1 MTTLFISDLHL
12 EASRPD
18 IGDQFLKFLAG
29 EARAAEAL
37 YILGDLF
44 EAWLGDDDPNPYYAT
59 IKQGIKAL
67 TGAGVPAY
75 FMHGNRDFM
84 IGDDFA
90 AETGLQLLADPVVVD
105 LYGKAVVLSHG
116 DALCTDDLEYQQ
128 VRAMTRNPDW
138 QAMMRA
144 KTIEERIAF
153 AVQAR
158 KESMERGESISDE
171 IMDVNQGAVEA
182 LLREQAVDTLL
193 HGHTHRPAVH
203 DFDLDNRAV
212 KRIVLGDWYDHGS
225 VVRWDQDGPRLG
237 LMPRQV
243 CPSETGTQ
251 YPDLQ

>member
-12 EASRPD
+12 EANRPEM
-18 IGDQFLKFLAG
+18 GDQFQDFLARD
-29 EARAAEAL
+29 ARDAEAL

-44 EAWLGDDDPNPYYAT
+44 EAWLGDDDPNPYYAG
-59 IKQGIKAL
+59 IKQSIVAFTRTGI
-67 TGAGVPAY
+67 PSY

-84 IGDDFA
+84 IGSDFA

-105 LYGKAVVLSHG
+105 LYGQPVLLSHG
-116 DALCTDDLEYQQ
+116 DALCTDDEQYQH

-144 KTIEERIAF
+144 KSIEERIAF

-158 KESMERGESISDE
+158 KDSMARGESLTDE

-182 LLREQAVDTLL
+182 ALREHGVDTML

-203 DFDLDNRAV
+203 DFDLDGHPAT
-212 KRIVLGDWYDHGS
+212 RIVLGDWYEQGS
-225 VVRWDQDGPRLG
+225 LVRWDADGPRLE
-237 LMPRQV
+237 LMPRQAS
-243 CPSETGTQ
+243 PNETETHG
-251 YPDLQ
+251 PDLR